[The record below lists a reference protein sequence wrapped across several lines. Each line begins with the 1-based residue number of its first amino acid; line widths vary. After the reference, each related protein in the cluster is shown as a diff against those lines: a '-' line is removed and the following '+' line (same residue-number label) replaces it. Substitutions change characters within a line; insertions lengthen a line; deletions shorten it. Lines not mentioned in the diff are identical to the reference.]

1 MSRADSGF
9 CFSPTLA
16 PVRYARQ
23 VGSAAVAGDPQMQ
36 TSPAAMVDV
45 WPLVVKVLVRGK
57 KGRGGERCSIP
68 TEDPALFPPHFPQP
82 SLSLLS

>member
-1 MSRADSGF
+1 MSRAEFGF

-16 PVRYARQ
+16 TVRYARQ
-23 VGSAAVAGDPQMQ
+23 VCSAAVAGDPQMQ

-45 WPLVVKVLVRGK
+45 WPLVVKVLFRGK
-57 KGRGGERCSIP
+57 KGRGGNDAPSPRRTPPSS
-68 TEDPALFPPHFPQP
+68 PPHFPQP